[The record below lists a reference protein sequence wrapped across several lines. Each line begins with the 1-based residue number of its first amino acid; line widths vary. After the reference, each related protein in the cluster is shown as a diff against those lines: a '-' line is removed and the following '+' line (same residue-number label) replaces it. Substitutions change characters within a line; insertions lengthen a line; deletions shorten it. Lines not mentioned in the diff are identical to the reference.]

1 MNAGEISDSAHRR
14 ACDFIE
20 NEGQFHLGFLPT
32 EQSNPIT
39 ATLEEDFKRSTLA
52 GVQCLQRADRQIPIA
67 LRHSFASRQFRSLV
81 DDIVASVTS
90 EKGRIVFSGCGAT
103 GRLSILLESMWRDF
117 FHRRAAELTDEERRL
132 ADRSASIMT
141 GGDFALIRSV
151 EFFEDF
157 AEGGRRQAEA
167 LRIGEGDTFV
177 AITEGGETSSVLGTL
192 AFAAEHGAKCYLV
205 FNNPADLLRARL
217 VRSRA
222 AIGLGQARCNDQLKN
237 NGLVQPPTV
246 RKLAT
251 GKYELI
257 AGERRLR
264 AAQIA
269 GWTKIRVTLV
279 EADDQ
284 TAAVMTTTEN
294 LQREDLNP
302 IEEAVSYKTLQDKF
316 NLTQQEV
323 AEKVG
328 KGRATVANATRLLE
342 LPEEVKQLLSASLLS
357 VGHAKVLLSVDD
369 EKERVLLARDCVNE
383 QLTVRALEKKV
394 ARIHSPVEVRQKG
407 EPDLP
412 DSYVRNLSEK
422 MKRHLGCAVRVTS
435 GVTHQNGRHTK
446 GVVEIDFFNNDD
458 LDRIIRMLGVSVD

>member
-1 MNAGEISDSAHRR
+1 MAKANP
-14 ACDFIE
+14 
-20 NEGQFHLGFLPT
+20 FL
-32 EQSNPIT
+32 
-39 ATLEEDFKRSTLA
+39 K
-52 GVQCLQRADRQIPIA
+52 
-67 LRHSFASRQFRSLV
+67 
-81 DDIVASVTS
+81 
-90 EKGRIVFSGCGAT
+90 KAT
-103 GRLSILLESMWRDF
+103 GTSKAPVALDKKKHGLGRSVNFGGGVGSLLGAAPIVPAAVSQILELKIIDIERSPYQPRRDF
-117 FHRRAAELTDEERRL
+117 REDELKELAE
-132 ADRSASIMT
+132 S
-141 GGDFALIRSV
+141 
-151 EFFEDF
+151 
-157 AEGGRRQAEA
+157 
-167 LRIGEGDTFV
+167 
-177 AITEGGETSSVLGTL
+177 
-192 AFAAEHGAKCYLV
+192 
-205 FNNPADLLRARL
+205 
-217 VRSRA
+217 
-222 AIGLGQARCNDQLKN
+222 LKN

-264 AAQIA
+264 AAQLA

-284 TAAVMTTTEN
+284 TAAIMTTTEN

-342 LPEEVKQLLSASLLS
+342 LPEEVKQLVSSSLLT

-369 EKERVLLARDCVNE
+369 EKERVLLARDCVNG

-394 ARIHSPVEVRQKG
+394 VRIHSPVEVRQKG
-407 EPDLP
+407 VPDIP
-412 DSYVRNLSEK
+412 DGYVRNLSDK
-422 MKRHLGCAVRVTS
+422 MKRHLGCPVRITS
-435 GVTHQNGRHTK
+435 GVTHQNGKHTK

>member
-1 MNAGEISDSAHRR
+1 MAKANP
-14 ACDFIE
+14 
-20 NEGQFHLGFLPT
+20 FL
-32 EQSNPIT
+32 
-39 ATLEEDFKRSTLA
+39 K
-52 GVQCLQRADRQIPIA
+52 
-67 LRHSFASRQFRSLV
+67 
-81 DDIVASVTS
+81 
-90 EKGRIVFSGCGAT
+90 KAT
-103 GRLSILLESMWRDF
+103 GTSKAPVAVDAKKHGLGRSVNFGGGVGSLLGAGPVVSPVGAQQALELKILDIERSPYQPRRDF
-117 FHRRAAELTDEERRL
+117 REDELRELSE
-132 ADRSASIMT
+132 S
-141 GGDFALIRSV
+141 
-151 EFFEDF
+151 
-157 AEGGRRQAEA
+157 
-167 LRIGEGDTFV
+167 
-177 AITEGGETSSVLGTL
+177 
-192 AFAAEHGAKCYLV
+192 
-205 FNNPADLLRARL
+205 
-217 VRSRA
+217 
-222 AIGLGQARCNDQLKN
+222 LKN

-246 RKLAT
+246 RKLPS

-264 AAQIA
+264 AAQLA

-342 LPEEVKQLLSASLLS
+342 LPEEVKQLLSSGILS
-357 VGHAKVLLSVDD
+357 VGHAKVLLSVDS

-394 ARIHSPVEVRQKG
+394 ERLHAPVETRQKG
-407 EPDLP
+407 TPDLP
-412 DSYVRNLSEK
+412 ENYVRNLSDK
-422 MKRHLGCAVRVTS
+422 MKRHLGCAVRVTP
-435 GVTHQNGRHTK
+435 GVTHPNGRHTK

-458 LDRIIRMLGVSVD
+458 LDRIIRMLGVTVD